1 MTKLFFALILSLTMV
16 HSAVA
21 QSEPQDSHDS
31 SRWLAAIA
39 KFEAADKE
47 KMPPKNAILFVG
59 SSSIRLWNLS
69 KSFPNLITINRGF
82 GGSQLAD
89 SVQFIDRIILNYDP
103 QSIVMY
109 AGDNDIKAGKSPQR
123 VFADFAE
130 FVAIVRKKL
139 PAAKIHYVAIKP
151 SISRWQLVTQMRKT
165 NGLIESYCN
174 SDELLFFVDID
185 KPMLGTDQK
194 PRPELFAKDGLHLNV
209 AGYVLWN
216 KVLKESLRQSGCLE
230 NAKTKSK

>member
-1 MTKLFFALILSLTMV
+1 
-16 HSAVA
+16 
-21 QSEPQDSHDS
+21 
-31 SRWLAAIA
+31 
-39 KFEAADKE
+39 
-47 KMPPKNAILFVG
+47 
-59 SSSIRLWNLS
+59 
-69 KSFPNLITINRGF
+69 
-82 GGSQLAD
+82 
-89 SVQFIDRIILNYDP
+89 
-103 QSIVMY
+103 
-109 AGDNDIKAGKSPQR
+109 
-123 VFADFAE
+123 
-130 FVAIVRKKL
+130 
-139 PAAKIHYVAIKP
+139 KIHYVAIKP

-216 KVLKESLRQSGCLE
+216 EVLKESLRQSGCLE